1 MRFNYHKTDIKG
13 VFIDHLFTQVTTI
26 GLGLTDLCPIKAKI
40 IILKTKLME
49 SMIAVIGD
57 SSLRYFNLFIIYNI
71 LGNFSERL
79 G

>member
-1 MRFNYHKTDIKG
+1 
-13 VFIDHLFTQVTTI
+13 
-26 GLGLTDLCPIKAKI
+26 
-40 IILKTKLME
+40 ME